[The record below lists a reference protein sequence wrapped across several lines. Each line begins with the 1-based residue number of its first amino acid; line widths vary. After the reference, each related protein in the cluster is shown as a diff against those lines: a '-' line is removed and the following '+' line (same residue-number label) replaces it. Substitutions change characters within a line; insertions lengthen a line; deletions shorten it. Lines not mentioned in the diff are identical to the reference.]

1 MAKRKKRTRRANFP
15 KALATGKRHGWV
27 PSPDDLKKIESL
39 AQRAVPKK
47 VVAAAFGVNYTH
59 WFDIEKRFP
68 EVSESYVKGLQYSHT
83 KAFAKLD
90 EHIHTKDSERM
101 LSYYLDKVY
110 GLDPK
115 QGVNVQVN
123 QDNSTNTTT
132 NNIQINLSQLSD
144 EEIKSLAQQS
154 IQSLDS
160 IHEIEGTN

>member
-1 MAKRKKRTRRANFP
+1 MAQRKKRTRRANFP
-15 KALATGKRHGWV
+15 KALATGKRPGWV

-59 WFDIEKRFP
+59 WFDIEKRYP

-90 EHIHTKDSERM
+90 EHIHVKDSERM

-115 QGVNVQVN
+115 QGVNVTV
-123 QDNSTNTTT
+123 DNSTNTQNIT
-132 NNIQINLSQLSD
+132 NNIQINLEKLSN
-144 EEIKSLAQQS
+144 EELKSLAEQS

-160 IHEIEGTN
+160 VHEIEGSN